1 MRPIKLTLSAFGPY
15 AGKTELEMDKLGT
28 QGLYLITGDTGAGK
42 TTIFD
47 GITFALYG
55 EASGENREASMLRS
69 KYADSDTPTFV
80 ELAFSYAGK
89 IYRVIRNPEY
99 ERPSRR
105 GTGFT
110 TQMANAELIFP
121 DGRVVT
127 KARDVTNAIREITG
141 IDRNQF
147 AQIAMI
153 AQGDFL
159 KLLLAPT
166 EDRKKIFR
174 QIFKTELYQ
183 YLQEKLKDES
193 GRFGKEYE
201 TLKNS
206 IQQYVNGVSCQEND
220 VLYIELDKAKNGNL
234 LTTDIIHLIHQ
245 IIAVD
250 ENDRTDLK
258 NQFGNTEKILDSLNA
273 NLGKAEEI
281 NRAKD
286 GLASAKEKLLKAEPK
301 LKELY
306 AQFETEKQK
315 LPEMEALSSAIT
327 TERNKLSQYDELEK
341 TQRTIVSIELEYQG
355 KDAEYFALIASLDVE
370 IKRLVEA
377 KKELETLKNA
387 GIEREKLLA
396 SKNALQE
403 RQDELSNLSKDFVIY
418 RKLSNALDT
427 AKLTYLTAMQ
437 ESEYYHAEYSAK
449 NKAFL
454 DEQAGILASAMKE
467 GSKCPVCGSTEHPE
481 PALLSK
487 NSPSEAEIN
496 TAKETWEIAQSNA
509 TDLSVKAGELNGQV
523 MTKRV
528 DLISCSSK
536 LIGEFEF
543 DDIEARIELVSAK
556 LVLLLKETW
565 EKIKAEE
572 AKAKRASDLNTQ
584 IPQMESHTKSLDI
597 TLSNAKSVLAA
608 LSQDIINRKD
618 QLAKLLKILEFESKG
633 KAEESINVLEIKLNQ
648 MKKQLDN
655 AQNAYSE
662 CKSEIDALTGTIN
675 GLMTQLQ
682 DVKEIDVDTEKKH
695 QSELTLEKV
704 LLSERITQITSRLD
718 RNRDALRNIKERSSL
733 LVEVEA
739 KWIWIKALSNTANG
753 NLSGKEKIMLETYI
767 QMTYFDRILARANTR
782 FMVMSGGQYELKRRI
797 ESDNNRS
804 QSGLELDVIDHYNGT
819 ERSVKTLSGGE
830 SFKASLSLAL
840 GLSDEIQ
847 SSAGGIMLDTMFI
860 DEGFGSLDDESLQ
873 QAMRALY
880 GLTEG
885 NRLVGII
892 SHVSELKE
900 KIDKQIV
907 VTKEKSGGSQAKIVS
922 L

>member
-1 MRPIKLTLSAFGPY
+1 MRPLKLTLSAFGPY
-15 AGKTELEMDKLGT
+15 AGKTELDMDKLGI

-47 GITFALYG
+47 AITFALYG
-55 EASGENREASMLRS
+55 EASGENREANMLRS
-69 KYADSDTPTFV
+69 KYADSDTPTFI
-80 ELAFSYAGK
+80 ELTFSYAGK

-110 TQMANAELIFP
+110 TQKADAELIYP
-121 DGRVVT
+121 DGRIVT
-127 KARDVTNAIREITG
+127 KARDVTNAIQEITG

-193 GRFGKEYE
+193 GRYGKEYE

-206 IQQYVNGVSCQEND
+206 ILQYVNGVSCQEND
-220 VLYIELDKAKNGNL
+220 VLNIELDKAKNGNL
-234 LTTDIIHLIHQ
+234 LTTDVIDSIHQ

-250 ENDRTDLK
+250 DNDRTDL
-258 NQFGNTEKILDSLNA
+258 NNRFGNTEKILDNVNA

-306 AQFETEKQK
+306 TQFETEKQK

-327 TERNKLSQYDELEK
+327 TERNKLSQYDELEE
-341 TQRTIVSIELEYQG
+341 TQRTMISKELEYQG
-355 KDAEYFALIASLDVE
+355 KDVEYSALIASLDIE
-370 IKRLVEA
+370 IKQLAEA

-387 GIEREKLLA
+387 GIEREKLVA

-403 RQDELSNLSKDFVIY
+403 RQAELSNLSKDFATY
-418 RKLSNALDT
+418 RKLSHALDT
-427 AKLTYLTAMQ
+427 ARKTYLDAMLK
-437 ESEYYHAEYSAK
+437 SECYHTEYSAK
-449 NKAFL
+449 NRAFL

-467 GSKCPVCGSTEHPE
+467 GSKCPVCGSTEHPQ
-481 PALLSK
+481 PALLSR
-487 NSPSEAEIN
+487 NAPSEAEIN
-496 TAKETWEIAQSNA
+496 TAKEAWAIAQTNA

-523 MTKRV
+523 TTKRV
-528 DLISCSSK
+528 DLINRSSK
-536 LIGEFEF
+536 MIGEFEF
-543 DDIEARIELVSAK
+543 DDIEAKIELVSAEV
-556 LVLLLKETW
+556 VLLLKETGD
-565 EKIKAEE
+565 KINAEE

-584 IPQMESHTKSLDI
+584 IPQMESHAKDLDI
-597 TLSNAKSVLAA
+597 TISNAKSVLAA
-608 LSQDIINRKD
+608 LSQDIINHKD
-618 QLAKLLKILEFESKG
+618 QLAKLSKALEFESKG
-633 KAEESINVLEIKLNQ
+633 KAKESINVLEIKLNQ
-648 MKKQLDN
+648 LKQQLDN

-662 CKSEIDALTGTIN
+662 CKSEIDALAGTIK
-675 GLMTQLQ
+675 GLTIQLQ
-682 DVKEIDVDTEKKH
+682 DVKEIDVDKEKQH

-704 LLSERITQITSRLD
+704 SLSERITQITSRLD
-718 RNRDALRNIKERSSL
+718 RNRDALRNIQERSSL
-733 LVEVEA
+733 LVKVEA
-739 KWIWIKALSNTANG
+739 KWIWLKALSNTANG

-767 QMTYFDRILARANTR
+767 QMTYFDRILTRANTR

-847 SSAGGIMLDTMFI
+847 SSAGGIQLDTMFI

-907 VTKEKSGGSQAKIVS
+907 VTKEKSGGSRAKIVI
-922 L
+922 

>member
-1 MRPIKLTLSAFGPY
+1 MRPLKLTLSAFGPY
-15 AGKTELEMDKLGT
+15 AGTTELEMDKLGT

-47 GITFALYG
+47 AITFALYG
-55 EASGENREASMLRS
+55 EASGENREANMLRS

-110 TQMANAELIFP
+110 TQKADAELIYP
-121 DGRVVT
+121 DGRIVT
-127 KARDVTNAIREITG
+127 KARDVTNAIQEITG

-193 GRFGKEYE
+193 GHYGKEYE
-201 TLKNS
+201 ALKNS
-206 IQQYVNGVSCQEND
+206 ILQYVNGVSCQEND
-220 VLYIELDKAKNGNL
+220 VLNMELDKAKNGNL
-234 LTTDIIHLIHQ
+234 LTTDVIALIHQ

-250 ENDRTDLK
+250 DNDRTDLN
-258 NQFGNTEKILDSLNA
+258 NQFGNTEKILDNVNA

-301 LKELY
+301 LNELY

-327 TERNKLSQYDELEK
+327 TERNKLSQYDELEE
-341 TQRTIVSIELEYQG
+341 TQRTIISKELEFQA
-355 KDAEYFALIASLDVE
+355 KDVEYSALIASLDIE
-370 IKRLVEA
+370 TKQLAAA

-387 GIEREKLLA
+387 GIEREKQVA

-403 RQDELSNLSKDFVIY
+403 RQDELSNLSKDFTIY
-418 RKLSNALDT
+418 RKLSLALDS
-427 AKLTYLTAMQ
+427 ARKTYLAAMQ
-437 ESEYYHAEYSAK
+437 KSEYYHAEYSAK

-487 NSPSEAEIN
+487 NAPSEAEIN
-496 TAKETWEIAQSNA
+496 AAKEAWEIAQSSA
-509 TDLSVKAGELNGQV
+509 TNLSVKAGELNGQV

-528 DLISCSSK
+528 DLISRSSK

-543 DDIEARIELVSAK
+543 DDIEARIELVSAE
-556 LVLLLKETW
+556 LVLLIKETG
-565 EKIKAEE
+565 ERIKAEE
-572 AKAKRASDLNTQ
+572 AKAERASDLNTQ
-584 IPQMESHTKSLDI
+584 IPQIESHAKDLDI
-597 TLSNAKSVLAA
+597 TISNAKSVLAA

-618 QLAKLLKILEFESKG
+618 QLTKLSKVLEFESKG

-648 MKKQLDN
+648 LKQQLDT

-662 CKSEIDALTGTIN
+662 CKSEIDALTGTIK
-675 GLMTQLQ
+675 GLTIQLH
-682 DVKEIDVDTEKKH
+682 DVKEIDVDKEKKH
-695 QSELTLEKV
+695 QSELTLEKAS
-704 LLSERITQITSRLD
+704 LSEKITQITSRLD
-718 RNRDALRNIKERSSL
+718 RNRDALRNIQERSSL
-733 LVEVEA
+733 LMKVEA
-739 KWIWIKALSNTANG
+739 KWIWLKALSNTANG

-767 QMTYFDRILARANTR
+767 QMTYFDRILTRANTR

-847 SSAGGIMLDTMFI
+847 SSAGGIQLDTMFI

-900 KIDKQIV
+900 KIEKQII
-907 VTKEKSGGSQAKIVS
+907 VTKDKSGGSQAKIVI
-922 L
+922 